1 MGLAPTTIGVRSVVM
16 VSVRDARRILRTS
29 WIVVLLTGCLFP
41 LILTPVTEADVV
53 GGCDD
58 AFRAWLA
65 SCAEQEGI
73 ALSED
78 HCADGVAVVAASSD
92 GQVLRIELSLDR
104 RSTLA
109 RVGGIGLAPI
119 GDFADWQTAP
129 EPFHR
134 SFEAVRACVAARA
147 PVIIP
152 STQAVEAVAC
162 GVRCFLAWGAIGGFV
177 VFMIASAQRRSR
189 WLETGYAFSAVAL
202 AGVVRRLAIQPAFF
216 HQNGHGAGWVLMA
229 QCRPSTYGPGYAALF
244 HPAALWGGAHAER
257 AVFGAQEVLATAAIG
272 AIYALARNLG
282 NPRPVAWACTV
293 AIGLEPLL
301 GRLARSESY
310 YATSLWLIGM
320 AIAALFATGP
330 RARGRDKRN
339 WGGAA
344 LAGLLLATAVTVH
357 PVAWVPAA
365 FAPAVLVLHT
375 GRRRERIISSLG
387 AIGLIGAV
395 GAAVALPSVRAV
407 LHGQLGAQW
416 GQTSPQGARLVW
428 VGTLLAAPWIALLAL
443 PRRLAPWILPV
454 SLVVGAVTLDRMT
467 NLFGVDSHIAPAR
480 AWRLLFGPT
489 VLAAF
494 LAWLARLGHLAKQR
508 SRHAPALL
516 AVVVGVVGVT
526 HAVTSFREATLLPTD
541 ALEMAVFAPWLQSLP
556 ATGRLFHL
564 GRSGEMMQE
573 LPVYSRCGFSGP
585 EVFALDAKEPPRTML
600 PGDYWFHSATCSSN
614 LGRRWCDA
622 MEHDAVLRPLH
633 VERLPARPSLPYL
646 PYDGSEV
653 VSALYHVEA
662 IRQPQ

>member
-1 MGLAPTTIGVRSVVM
+1 VGLAPPSIGVRPVVM
-16 VSVRDARRILRTS
+16 VSVRDAWRIPRTS
-29 WIVVLLTGCLFP
+29 WIVVLLTGCLFL
-41 LILTPVTEADVV
+41 LILTPVTEADVA

-73 ALSED
+73 SLAED
-78 HCADGVAVVAASSD
+78 HCADGVAVVAASTG
-92 GQVLRIELSLDR
+92 GQMLRIEMSLDR
-104 RSTLA
+104 RPTLA

-119 GDFADWQTAP
+119 GDFADWRTTS

-134 SFEAVRACVAARA
+134 SFEAVRACVAAHA

-152 STQAVEAVAC
+152 STQAVEVVAC
-162 GVRCFLAWGAIGGFV
+162 GVRCLLAWAAIGGFV
-177 VFMIASAQRRSR
+177 VFMIASAQRRFR

-202 AGVVRRLAIQPAFF
+202 AGVVRRVAIQPAFF

-244 HPAALWGGAHAER
+244 HPAAMWGGVHAER
-257 AVFGAQEVLATAAIG
+257 AVFAAQELLAMAAIG
-272 AIYALARNLG
+272 AVYALARNLG
-282 NPRPVAWACTV
+282 NSRPVAWACTV

-310 YATSLWLIGM
+310 YATSLWLITM

-330 RARGRDKRN
+330 RARVWDKRN

-344 LAGLLLATAVTVH
+344 LAGLVLATAVTVH

-365 FAPAVLVLHT
+365 FAPAVLVLRT

-395 GAAVALPSVRAV
+395 AAAIAMPSVRAV

-416 GQTSPQGARLVW
+416 GEASPQGARLVW

-467 NLFGVDSHIAPAR
+467 NLFGVDSHIAPAQ
-480 AWRLLFGPT
+480 AWRLLFAAT
-489 VLAAF
+489 ALAAF
-494 LAWLARLGHLAKQR
+494 LAWLARLGRLAKQR

-516 AVVVGVVGVT
+516 AVLVGVVGVM
-526 HAVTSFREATLLPTD
+526 HAVTTFRAATLLPTD
-541 ALEMAVFAPWLQSLP
+541 ALEMTVFAPWLQSLP
-556 ATGRLFHL
+556 ATARLLHL
-564 GRSGEMMQE
+564 GRNGDMIQE

-585 EVFALDAKEPPRTML
+585 KVFALDVKEPPRTML

-614 LGRRWCDA
+614 LARGWCDA

-633 VERLPARPSLPYL
+633 VERFPAHPSLPYL
-646 PYDGSEV
+646 PYDAPEV
-653 VSALYHVEA
+653 LSALYHVEA
-662 IRQPQ
+662 IRQPH

>member
-1 MGLAPTTIGVRSVVM
+1 MGTAGNGSCESSLHGRRDCARRARSAGESGATVGLAPTTIGVRSVVM
-16 VSVRDARRILRTS
+16 VSARDARRILRTS
-29 WIVVLLTGCLFP
+29 WIVVLL
-41 LILTPVTEADVV
+41 ILTPVTQADVV

-73 ALSED
+73 SLSED
-78 HCADGVAVVAASSD
+78 HCADGVAVVAASGG

-119 GDFADWQTAP
+119 GDFADWRTAP
-129 EPFHR
+129 ESFHR
-134 SFEAVRACVAARA
+134 SFDAVRACVAARA

-152 STQAVEAVAC
+152 STQAVEVVAC
-162 GVRCFLAWGAIGGFV
+162 GVRCLSAWGAIGGFV

-189 WLETGYAFSAVAL
+189 WVETGYALSGVAP
-202 AGVVRRLAIQPAFF
+202 AAVVRRLAIQPAFF
-216 HQNGHGAGWVLMA
+216 HQNGHGAGWVRMA
-229 QCRPSTYGPGYAALF
+229 QCRPSSYGPGYAVLF
-244 HPAALWGGAHAER
+244 HPAAIWGGVHGER
-257 AVFGAQEVLATAAIG
+257 AVLAAQEVLATAAIG
-272 AIYALARNLG
+272 GVYALARNLG

-365 FAPAVLVLHT
+365 FAPAVLALRT
-375 GRRRERIISSLG
+375 GRCRERVISSLG

-395 GAAVALPSVRAV
+395 GATVALPSVRAV

-416 GQTSPQGARLVW
+416 GQASPQGARLVW
-428 VGTLLAAPWIALLAL
+428 VGTLLAAPWIAVVPPWVQSVARHWPPVPPRKKRRNDTRATGLLAMWL
-443 PRRLAPWILPV
+443 LRSGGFRARYEGAAPYDV
-454 SLVVGAVTLDRMT
+454 AG
-467 NLFGVDSHIAPAR
+467 
-480 AWRLLFGPT
+480 RLLVPFGD
-489 VLAAF
+489 VLFQSRKRLVRCDGTRGGAAPPACRA
-494 LAWLARLGHLAKQR
+494 LSGPPESPISTLRRARGRERALPCRSDSPAAISPQR
-508 SRHAPALL
+508 QGRSASPYSVAGVAPPASPPRHSAPPALL
-516 AVVVGVVGVT
+516 SPGPAM
-526 HAVTSFREATLLPTD
+526 PTTT
-541 ALEMAVFAPWLQSLP
+541 A
-556 ATGRLFHL
+556 
-564 GRSGEMMQE
+564 
-573 LPVYSRCGFSGP
+573 
-585 EVFALDAKEPPRTML
+585 
-600 PGDYWFHSATCSSN
+600 
-614 LGRRWCDA
+614 
-622 MEHDAVLRPLH
+622 
-633 VERLPARPSLPYL
+633 
-646 PYDGSEV
+646 
-653 VSALYHVEA
+653 
-662 IRQPQ
+662 